1 MNTISRRQFI
11 RSTLLSGAGV
21 LTVGS
26 LGSWVGCGSSC
37 EAITPLPPRLGRRV
51 FADLHVHP
59 MLNKWN
65 ELSPL
70 GVRNPLLA
78 KAVEYGVNPTGVS
91 WKTSHE
97 AGIDMMCVAHF
108 NMFDEWVTMPTD
120 PNPEAPGN
128 TLRMM
133 DFLEE
138 ELQKPEARPYAK
150 LARSPEELKKTLD
163 VRRGEPGFRTAV
175 VHALEGGHALGGSLD
190 ALDEFAKRGVAMIG
204 ITHFFNKGIGSSP
217 NAYPQFPDANSRWPN
232 LGLSEFGKNVVH
244 RMRDL
249 GIVID
254 VVHGTSATIQDVFRE
269 VSGPVVSSHSSARTL
284 AEHPYSLYDEH
295 LKEIAHRNGLVGI
308 IIMPYWLSNFTT
320 EYEAE
325 VNGTL
330 EDVVRTIVY
339 VAKLCGTSCIGIGSD
354 FSGFITGP
362 REMKCL
368 GQIDK
373 LRKLVRCE
381 FSDDETER
389 IMAQN
394 AIDFL
399 LKNWGKNHIG

>member
-11 RSTLLSGAGV
+11 RSAFLSGAGV
-21 LTVGS
+21 MTAGS
-26 LGSWVGCGSSC
+26 FSSWVGCRSSC

-51 FADLHVHP
+51 LADLHVHP

-65 ELSPL
+65 ERSPI

-78 KAVEYGVNPTGVS
+78 KAVEYGINPTDVS
-91 WKTSHE
+91 WKSSYE
-97 AGIDMMCVAHF
+97 AGIDLICVAHF

-138 ELQKPEARPYAK
+138 ELMKPEAQAYAK
-150 LARSPEELKKTLD
+150 LARSAEELKKILD
-163 VRRGEPGFRTAV
+163 VRRGDPGFRTAV
-175 VHALEGGHALGGSLD
+175 VHALEGGHALGGRLD

-232 LGLSEFGKNVVH
+232 QGLSEFGKDVVQ
-244 RMRDL
+244 RMGDL
-249 GIVID
+249 GVVID
-254 VVHGTSATIQDVFRE
+254 VVHGTSAMIHDVFHE
-269 VSGPVVSSHSSARTL
+269 VSGPLVASHSSARSL
-284 AEHPYSLYDEH
+284 GEHPYSLYDEH
-295 LKEIAHRNGLVGI
+295 LEEISHRKGLVGI
-308 IIMPYWLSNFTT
+308 IIMPYWLSNFAT
-320 EYEAE
+320 EFEAE
-325 VNGTL
+325 ENGTL

-339 VAKLCGTSCIGIGSD
+339 VAKHCGTNCIGIGSD

-362 REMKCL
+362 KEMRCL

-373 LRKLVRCE
+373 LRELVRRE
-381 FSDDETER
+381 FSEDETEK

-394 AIDFL
+394 AIDFF
-399 LKNWGKNHIG
+399 LKNWGKNHTE